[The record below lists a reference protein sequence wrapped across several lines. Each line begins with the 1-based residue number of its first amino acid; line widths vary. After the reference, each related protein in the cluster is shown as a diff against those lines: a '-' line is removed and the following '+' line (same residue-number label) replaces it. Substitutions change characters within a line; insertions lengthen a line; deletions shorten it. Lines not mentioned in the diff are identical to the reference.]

1 MTESWVAD
9 DGSGVPVSSDTVR
22 EMLRARIAEGQRET
36 WLASSSGRL
45 LAFVTNDERAI
56 MSLLNEEGDPGE
68 HAVDPGAGGSSKGFV
83 LSNGQH
89 DEYPNEDTV
98 PLEEAFRILSHIL
111 SDGYWPSDASW
122 VVDR

>member
-1 MTESWVAD
+1 MIDSWVID
-9 DGSGVPVSSDTVR
+9 DGSRAPVSFDTVR
-22 EMLRARIAEGQRET
+22 EVLRARIAGGQRET

-45 LAFVTNDERAI
+45 VAFVTNNERAM
-56 MSLLNEEGDPGE
+56 MSLVNEEGDPGE
-68 HAVDPGAGGSSKGFV
+68 HAVDPGVGGSGKGFV

-111 SDGYWPSDASW
+111 SEGFWPPDTSW
-122 VVDR
+122 MVDR

>member
-1 MTESWVAD
+1 MIESWVID
-9 DGSGVPVSSDTVR
+9 DGSRAPVSSDTVR
-22 EMLRARIAEGQRET
+22 EVLRARIAGGQHET

-45 LAFVTNDERAI
+45 VAFVTNNERAM
-56 MSLLNEEGDPGE
+56 MSLVNEEGDPGE
-68 HAVDPGAGGSSKGFV
+68 HAVDPGVGGSSEGFV

-111 SDGYWPSDASW
+111 SEGSWPPDTSW
-122 VVDR
+122 MVDR